1 MNTTKKN
8 ITGIAAI
15 ILSCILLIGTAGA
28 YDVNTACESAKE
40 IITATNNITALELVA
55 FYSDYTHHQFSL
67 RQFKISTE
75 YVLNPEDSVC
85 GQIQSYLEGEYIEE
99 EPSEMIL
106 TTVAGEERISYK
118 LSPETSRFVKLPE
131 LVDFPDPKKYADKML
146 LIFRITGD
154 SGKIPMNNDA
164 SPLNPENIFKS
175 RNRIT
180 PSAILADLIG
190 TGGTKT
196 SASSLLT
203 TAVLESG
210 SLQAVGDVHSARVPD
225 FVADRQTVQ
234 AGQGDFASTGS
245 DLIRKYRQG

>member
-8 ITGIAAI
+8 LAGIAAV
-15 ILSCILLIGTAGA
+15 ILICVLLIGTAGA

-40 IITATNNITALELVA
+40 IITATNNTTALELVA
-55 FYSDYTHHQFSL
+55 FYSDYSLHQFSL

-85 GQIQSYLEGEYIEE
+85 GQIQSYLQGEYIEE

-131 LVDFPDPKKYADKML
+131 PVDFPDPKKYADKML
-146 LIFRITGD
+146 LIFRSTGD

-164 SPLNPENIFKS
+164 SSLNPENIFKS

-180 PSAILADLIG
+180 PSEILADLFG

-196 SASSLLT
+196 FASSLVT
-203 TAVLESG
+203 TAVLDSG
-210 SLQAVGDVHSARVPD
+210 SLRAVGDLRSVRIPD
-225 FVADRQTVQ
+225 AVTDRQTVQ
-234 AGQGDFASTGS
+234 AGHGDFTSTGS
-245 DLIRKYRQG
+245 DLIGKYRQG